1 MHCGGW
7 RCRRAPPASSL
18 NRERSIT
25 LSIRFMS
32 RLAFGHTATIDAYP
46 PALGK
51 TFGEDVVARGA

>member
-1 MHCGGW
+1 
-7 RCRRAPPASSL
+7 
-18 NRERSIT
+18 
-25 LSIRFMS
+25 MS